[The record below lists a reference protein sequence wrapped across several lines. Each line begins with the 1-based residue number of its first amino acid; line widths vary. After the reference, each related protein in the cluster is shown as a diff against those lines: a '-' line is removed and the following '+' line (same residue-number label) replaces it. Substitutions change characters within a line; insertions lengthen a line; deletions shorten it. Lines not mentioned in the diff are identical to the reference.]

1 MYVYPA
7 IILVYDYMTFLI
19 LVKVKVNFFFILDKD
34 SQIIFCISLRIR
46 CFTRRVKVEMKQF
59 ICTIGKDFKK
69 RTEDS

>member
-1 MYVYPA
+1 
-7 IILVYDYMTFLI
+7 MTFLI
-19 LVKVKVNFFFILDKD
+19 LVKVKVNFLFFILDKD
-34 SQIIFCISLRIR
+34 SQIIFCISLRKR